1 MMIRLYFF
9 FVELAMMIH
18 LIIIILEFH
27 NYYVYIMSMMII
39 ITLSFDQYF
48 DDTLRDGLSITF

>member
-1 MMIRLYFF
+1 MLYFF
-9 FVELAMMIH
+9 FVGLAMMIH

-39 ITLSFDQYF
+39 ITMSFDQYF
-48 DDTLRDGLSITF
+48 DDMLHDDLSIAF